1 MAWRMA
7 SVSLILTIV
16 FAIANVEDGLTHS
29 QKMQFLNA
37 HNSLRRSVRPPARNM
52 KTMKWCRELENTA
65 QNYANQ
71 CIWGHN
77 PNRHTWPFSYVGENL
92 YTSTGNIQDY
102 GSVVRSWYDEVK
114 YYNYRSNT
122 CVKSKMCGHYTQVV
136 WAHSDRLGCGV
147 ARCASLRNLPSF
159 RNALNV
165 VCNYGPGGNIV
176 GQRPYSTTRKRS
188 SVKTIEDGG
197 ELFQETDGFVDSDE
211 NELLAI

>member
-16 FAIANVEDGLTHS
+16 FTIANVEAGLTHS

-52 KTMKWCRELENTA
+52 KTM
-65 QNYANQ
+65 
-71 CIWGHN
+71 
-77 PNRHTWPFSYVGENL
+77 
-92 YTSTGNIQDY
+92 
-102 GSVVRSWYDEVK
+102 
-114 YYNYRSNT
+114 
-122 CVKSKMCGHYTQVV
+122 VV
-136 WAHSDRLGCGV
+136 WADSDRLGCGV

-159 RNALNV
+159 RNVLNV